1 MGHRAPGVE
10 LTPIPPDEPAG
21 RVSASVVVCTRDRAA
36 PLRRCL
42 DALDEQLPIA
52 GAIEVVVVDNGSS
65 DGTAALLAEWSAAAP
80 MRRRTLLE
88 PTPGLSQARNTG
100 VAAARHDVV
109 LFIDDDAV
117 APRGWVAAH
126 IAAYERDPTI
136 AAVGGP
142 VVLAWPSGRPAWASR
157 RLEHW
162 WSALDLGD
170 EAVPY
175 PGPHGPYGTNM
186 SVRRSTITAV
196 GGFRTSLGRRGRD
209 LLSGEEAALWAA
221 VWAAGGV
228 IRYEPA
234 ALVVHE
240 VVADKL
246 GRAWIVRRAVAQG
259 RTNARLAAMDGPRP
273 RRAVAQAVREDAR
286 FALAQSSAVAQGVR
300 SKQTTS
306 SDVLDDL
313 ARGLGHATSVIEH
326 VRLRALDA
334 LRVRWR

>member
-1 MGHRAPGVE
+1 MHA
-10 LTPIPPDEPAG
+10 
-21 RVSASVVVCTRDRAA
+21 RDRAT

-42 DALDEQLPIA
+42 DALDEQLPVA
-52 GAIEVVVVDNGSS
+52 GGIEIVVVDNGSR
-65 DGTAALLAEWSAAAP
+65 DATPQVLAEWSATDP
-80 MRRRTLLE
+80 ERRRMIAE
-88 PTPGLSQARNTG
+88 ATPGLSQARNTG
-100 VAAARHDVV
+100 IAAAHNDVV
-109 LFIDDDAV
+109 LFIDDDAI

-126 IAAYERDPTI
+126 VAVYERDPSVV
-136 AAVGGP
+136 AVGGP
-142 VVLAWPSGRPAWASR
+142 VVLAWPNGRPAWVTP

-162 WSALDLGD
+162 WSAIDLGD
-170 EAVPY
+170 EALPY

-186 SVRRSTITAV
+186 SVRRSTVTAV

-221 VWAAGGV
+221 VWAAGGA

-246 GRAWIVRRAVAQG
+246 GRGWIVRRGVAQG
-259 RTNARLAAMDGPRP
+259 RTNARLAAMDGPRS
-273 RRAVAQAVREDAR
+273 RREVLGAVREDAR
-286 FALAQSSAVAQGVR
+286 FALAGSSAIAQGVR
-300 SKQTTS
+300 NRQTTS

-313 ARGLGHATSVIEH
+313 ARGLGHATAVVEH

-334 LRVRWR
+334 LRVSWR